1 MDTKEKRKEQRYRAR
16 ARQRAEQDVVYTQ
29 PKPFNR
35 NRFLLQIG
43 TVVAAVLAL
52 LFGMSIF
59 FKVDTVTVSGTN
71 KYDAWTVRQASGIAD
86 GENLLTLSRA
96 RISGNIL
103 SKLPYINSVRVG
115 IELPGTVHIQVQE
128 LDVVYAIQAQDGS
141 WWLMSSAGKLVD
153 TCSSADAEDYT
164 RILGV
169 TLSSPQTGSDGVAY
183 QEQAATDEEG
193 NTVPITVYASERLS
207 VAVELTQHMEAKG
220 LIGTVATVDVTSLTD
235 IQMWYG
241 TRFQMELGD
250 SSGLER
256 KVDALSQAVA
266 QMDDYD
272 TGILDASFTYWPDQV
287 GYSPFS

>member
-1 MDTKEKRKEQRYRAR
+1 MDTKEKRKAQRSQAR
-16 ARQRAEQDVVYTQ
+16 VRQRAEQDVVYTQ

-43 TVVAAVLAL
+43 TVVAVVLAL

-59 FKVDTVTVSGTN
+59 FKVDNITVSGTN
-71 KYDAWTVRQASGIAD
+71 KYDVWTVRQASGIVD

-103 SKLPYINSVRVG
+103 SELPYIDSVRVG

-141 WWLMSSAGKLVD
+141 WWLMSSGGKLVD

-169 TLSSPQTGSDGVAY
+169 TLSSPQVGSDAVAY

-207 VAVELTQHMEAKG
+207 VAVELTRHMEAKG
-220 LIGTVATVDVTSLTD
+220 LIGTVSTVDVTSLTD

>member
-1 MDTKEKRKEQRYRAR
+1 MDTKEKRKAQRSQAR
-16 ARQRAEQDVVYTQ
+16 VRQRAEQDVVYTQ

-43 TVVAAVLAL
+43 TVVAVVLAL

-59 FKVDTVTVSGTN
+59 FKVDNITVSSTN
-71 KYDAWTVRQASGIAD
+71 KYDVWTVRQASGIVD

-103 SKLPYINSVRVG
+103 SELPYIDSVRVG

-141 WWLMSSAGKLVD
+141 WWLMSSGGKLVD

-169 TLSSPQTGSDGVAY
+169 TLSSPQVGSDAVAY

-207 VAVELTQHMEAKG
+207 VAVELTRHMEAKG
-220 LIGTVATVDVTSLTD
+220 LIGTVSTVDVTSLTD